1 MVIECFSQRDSGL
14 EIYVDVSGNVWP
26 CCFIGSELHHNN
38 IYNIENNNLHDNSL
52 FDILAGQPFQEYPS
66 ANTVMCNA
74 VCSKRAPIMDIIYDK
89 SK

>member
-1 MVIECFSQRDSGL
+1 MVIECFSHRDSGL

-38 IYNIENNNLHDNSL
+38 IYNIENNNLHNSSL
-52 FDILAGQPFQEYPS
+52 FDILAGQPFREYPS
-66 ANTVMCNA
+66 ANNIMCNA
-74 VCSKRAPIMDIIYDK
+74 ACSKSSPIMDIIYDK